1 MLPKTSFIDAIDSL
15 DRLEAIRAYL
25 LEGTLDQMPVDYRDR
40 QLVQFHWLLG
50 LCSDC
55 LDEEL
60 KSLRTLVQH
69 LDTQSRAC
77 SVPTERRSEPLTE
90 ED

>member
-15 DRLEAIRAYL
+15 DRLQAIRKYL
-25 LEGTLDQMPVDYRDR
+25 LEGTLDQMPVDSRDK

-60 KSLRTLVQH
+60 NSLRILVQH
-69 LDTQSRAC
+69 LSSQSRAC
-77 SVPTERRSEPLTE
+77 SEAERRSEPLTE